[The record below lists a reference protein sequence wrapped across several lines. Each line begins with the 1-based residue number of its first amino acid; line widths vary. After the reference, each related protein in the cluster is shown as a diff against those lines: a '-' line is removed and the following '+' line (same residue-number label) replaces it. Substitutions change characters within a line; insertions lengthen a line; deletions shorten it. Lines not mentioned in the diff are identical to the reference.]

1 MADVIEFPTKLKPKK
16 AKKPKK
22 AQEAVEVNPLSVVD
36 QGLAT
41 AYSHLK
47 KAFEADNVS
56 SLLCLVKDKDDEIQV
71 LNIGFSLIEALGA
84 AELLKEAIKAEAGPL
99 IDGDY
104 TLDMEY

>member
-1 MADVIEFPTKLKPKK
+1 MADVIEFPTKLKPKNAE
-16 AKKPKK
+16 AKKP
-22 AQEAVEVNPLSVVD
+22 ETVGVNPLSVE